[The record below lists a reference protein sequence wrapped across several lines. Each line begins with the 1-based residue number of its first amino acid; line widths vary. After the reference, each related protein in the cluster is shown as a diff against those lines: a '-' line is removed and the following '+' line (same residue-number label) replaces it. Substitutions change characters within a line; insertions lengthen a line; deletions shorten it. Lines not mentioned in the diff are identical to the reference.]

1 VKFVHLVQENDP
13 KNFRPYDL
21 IVINPTESYQGEHF
35 TMSAAGI
42 VHITP
47 HSPSECIP
55 LSTWLRQSMMFNILR
70 NIPFYK
76 YYLHRKAFT
85 IWKDNVRFLLY
96 TKQRKRIS
104 EKYFLTRKTSCS
116 PIIEIKK
123 YLLEIQHVSL
133 IQNEIR
139 CVDKNNYL
147 DQQNTSFQTAF
158 VHFED
163 NIRKI
168 INEVQNV
175 IIEVTSLYNT
185 VQQEDDNG
193 GGMGLGGTGGGMIYN
208 DGSSPEKAKSLVKI
222 QEEKLER
229 KQTKLRA
236 IYEYNTLPEFIRM
249 IDYMTV
255 ETLASITIKAV
266 RKFYEELTKVR
277 KGGIFET
284 TIQFTS
290 SQTLFNPTCGEI
302 KELMEKLFELLVTT
316 VSNVN
321 RVSYLNTTHHSNKQ
335 HSSGPNIQSII
346 KENRQFQHVSKQ
358 IQLIISSDFDK
369 AQDHV
374 GTLDSVRPIY
384 KFNQDWNF
392 EVYKAEHQELSSL
405 KTTLEQIINWNKEL
419 DKLRNKTIGVL
430 EVDSKKL
437 KGELSPM
444 REARLAEI
452 KDYMKDIAS

>member
-1 VKFVHLVQENDP
+1 
-13 KNFRPYDL
+13 
-21 IVINPTESYQGEHF
+21 
-35 TMSAAGI
+35 MSAAGI
-42 VHITP
+42 VHMTP

-104 EKYFLTRKTSCS
+104 EKYFLSRKTSCQ

-123 YLLEIQHVSL
+123 FLLDIQHVSL

-139 CVDKNNYL
+139 CIDKHNYL
-147 DQQNTSFQTAF
+147 DQQNTSFQSASI
-158 VHFED
+158 HFED

-168 INEVQNV
+168 ITEVQNV
-175 IIEVTSLYNT
+175 IIEVTNLYNS
-185 VQQEDDNG
+185 VQQDDDNG
-193 GGMGLGGTGGGMIYN
+193 GLGLNGTGVIYN

-255 ETLASITIKAV
+255 ETLTSITIKAV
-266 RKFYEELTKVR
+266 QKFYDELTKVR

-290 SQTLFNPTCGEI
+290 TQTLFTPTCDEI
-302 KELMEKLFELLVTT
+302 KELMDKLFDLLVTT

-321 RVSYLNTTHHSNKQ
+321 RVSYLNTSHHSNKQ

-346 KENRQFQHVSKQ
+346 RENRQFQHVSKQ
-358 IQLIISSDFDK
+358 IQLIISSDFEK

-374 GTLDSVRPIY
+374 ATLESVRPIY
-384 KFNQDWNF
+384 RFNQEWNF
-392 EVYKAEHQELSSL
+392 EAYKAEHQELSSL